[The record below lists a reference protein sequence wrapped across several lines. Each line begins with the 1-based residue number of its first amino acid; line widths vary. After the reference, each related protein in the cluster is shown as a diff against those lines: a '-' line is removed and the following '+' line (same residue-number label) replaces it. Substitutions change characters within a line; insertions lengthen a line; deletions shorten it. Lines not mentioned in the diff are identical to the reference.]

1 MNQVQRDLIQAV
13 ILTHGDRIATHYE
26 GCYLFHVG
34 CLAHRLRALD
44 TEDPT
49 GYTEDTTREEQDM
62 KDILSTIEDWAR
74 DVAEE
79 GREDYWANLARED
92 IISSALEDEY
102 PRTTLPPAHT
112 KTGFAETFIPSAE
125 LIDYVKENYR
135 NDD

>member
-1 MNQVQRDLIQAV
+1 
-13 ILTHGDRIATHYE
+13 
-26 GCYLFHVG
+26 
-34 CLAHRLRALD
+34 
-44 TEDPT
+44 
-49 GYTEDTTREEQDM
+49 M

-112 KTGFAETFIPSAE
+112 KTGFAETFIPSTE
-125 LIDYVKENYR
+125 LIEYVKENYR